1 MTTRLFTSYM
11 TFRHLR
17 RGVCAALV
25 AWPSLTFA
33 QSAPPPPLTLT
44 LADAIRMAERTSEV
58 LRIARAATDRA
69 TGQQMQARSRLL
81 PQVNGIA
88 SYQRAIQLQFEEI
101 TKRLG
106 SSDTTS
112 GGGDAAG
119 GFADSPLARVFA
131 SPNTVVLGVNA
142 SQALYSGGRISAG
155 IAAAEA
161 GIRAAALGQQSARA
175 QLVLDIAQA
184 YFDAQ
189 VAEQLAVIAESS
201 FVQAD
206 RALRQTQVAR
216 EVGNV
221 AEFDLIRARVQ
232 RDNARPAVIGA
243 RSQRDIALLR
253 LRQLLNVPLTQ
264 PLVLST
270 SIEVGA
276 APGADALAV
285 SRELLA
291 MEPDTSVLRRAP
303 VRQAEELLRVQEKQ
317 LAIVKGQRLP
327 ALELSSA
334 YQRFA
339 YPAEGTLLESNW
351 QYYFPNWTVSLGI
364 AVPFFTGGRIKGEI
378 VAAQASLAE
387 ARERYEQT
395 RKAAALDQELAILQ
409 LVQAEAEL
417 AASAGT
423 DEQAA
428 RAYAIAEV
436 RFAEGLATQLEL
448 AQTRVDLETARA
460 YRVQSARDVALARLR
475 LALLRDLP
483 LSAGGTTG
491 RP

>member
-1 MTTRLFTSYM
+1 MPPRAFSLSM
-11 TFRHLR
+11 NIHLLR
-17 RGVCAALV
+17 RGLSLAAVLG
-25 AWPSLTFA
+25 PLLSGA
-33 QSAPPPPLTLT
+33 QGAPSAPMNLT
-44 LADAIRMAERTSEV
+44 LADAIRLAERSSES

-69 TGQQMQARSRLL
+69 YGQELQARSRRL
-81 PQVNGIA
+81 PQLTGSA

-106 SSDTTS
+106 S
-112 GGGDAAG
+112 GDDESNGDGG

-131 SPNTVVLGVNA
+131 SPNTIVLGVNA
-142 SQALYSGGRISAG
+142 SQPLYSGGVIGAG

-161 GIRAAALGQQSARA
+161 GARAAALGVQSARA
-175 QLVLDIAQA
+175 QLVLEIAQA

-189 VAEQLAVIAESS
+189 VAEQMAVIAESS

-206 RALRQTQVAR
+206 RALRQTQIAR
-216 EVGNV
+216 DVGNV

-243 RSQRDIALLR
+243 RSRRDIALLR
-253 LRQLLNVPLTQ
+253 LRQLLNVPLDR
-264 PLVLST
+264 PLVLT
-270 SIEVGA
+270 TPVETGA
-276 APGADALAV
+276 VSGADALV
-285 SRELLA
+285 VTRDLLGTDA
-291 MEPDTSVLRRAP
+291 DTSVLRRAP
-303 VRQAEELLRVQEKQ
+303 VRQAEEAVRVQERQ
-317 LAIVKGQRLP
+317 VAMMRGQRLP
-327 ALELSSA
+327 SVALTSA

-339 YPAEGTLLESNW
+339 YPPEGTLLEDTW
-351 QYYFPNWTVSLGI
+351 KFYFPNWTVSLGVS
-364 AVPFFTGGRIKGEI
+364 VPFFSGGRIKGEVI
-378 VAAQASLAE
+378 AAQASLAE

-395 RKAAALDQELAILQ
+395 RKAAALDQELAIAE
-409 LVQAEAEL
+409 LVQAEASL
-417 AASAGT
+417 AASIGT

-448 AQTRVDLETARA
+448 SQTRVDLETARA
-460 YRVQSARDVALARLR
+460 YRVQASRDVALARLR

-483 LSAGGTTG
+483 LTPGSGAG